1 MLDRRQVFRINIDH
15 AKSLQTRAFLTV
27 CLIFAIASSPRQAS
41 AANRRTA
48 CFRRRG
54 LLLSTPDAPESSP
67 GGSSNPGGVSAPSL
81 GLSNVALDYL
91 GYFLR
96 ALTFEKIPLERHQVG
111 GLQNAVGV
119 EYGSVDSIEVAVT
132 LGLHVLELQPT
143 GPFNSRL

>member
-27 CLIFAIASSPRQAS
+27 CLILAIASSPRQAS

-81 GLSNVALDYL
+81 G
-91 GYFLR
+91 
-96 ALTFEKIPLERHQVG
+96 H
-111 GLQNAVGV
+111 
-119 EYGSVDSIEVAVT
+119 GSVDSIEVAVT

>member
-27 CLIFAIASSPRQAS
+27 CLILAIASSPRQAS
-41 AANRRTA
+41 
-48 CFRRRG
+48 
-54 LLLSTPDAPESSP
+54 
-67 GGSSNPGGVSAPSL
+67 SSNPGGVSAPSL
-81 GLSNVALDYL
+81 GLSNIALDYL

-111 GLQNAVGV
+111 GLQNAVSV